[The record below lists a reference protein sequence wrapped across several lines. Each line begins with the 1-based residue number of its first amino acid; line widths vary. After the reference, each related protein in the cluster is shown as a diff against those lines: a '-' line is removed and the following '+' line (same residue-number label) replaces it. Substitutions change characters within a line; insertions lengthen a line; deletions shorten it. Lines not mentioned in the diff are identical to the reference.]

1 MTFEGMMLKIIELGF
16 FPKSEMFYF
25 GLVLEEST
33 KKKVLQYSPEEV
45 GEFLKWTIN
54 EINNGSVETV
64 DTLMNK
70 VMNGNINKQ

>member
-54 EINNGSVETV
+54 EINEYSV
-64 DTLMNK
+64 LKNH
-70 VMNGNINKQ
+70 